1 MQKAKVIFDS
11 RGFSGNIF
19 HILGMVRN
27 QLHKERRIADYNEC
41 QERVRNSHS
50 YEEALSIIR
59 EYVNLVDSR
68 GEK

>member
-1 MQKAKVIFDS
+1 MKKATVTFDS

-19 HILGMVRN
+19 HILGLVRT
-27 QLHKERRIADYNEC
+27 QLHKERRITDYNNC

>member
-1 MQKAKVIFDS
+1 MKKAKVTFDS

-19 HILGMVRN
+19 YILGLVQN
-27 QLHKERRIADYNEC
+27 QLRKERRIADWNDC

-59 EYVNLVDSR
+59 EYVDLIDSR